1 MSSWFSS
8 LDSKASVDAV
18 GAYAEAYVVLASL
31 SRLASMR
38 PLPETL
44 LSSSKVG
51 AGGGGAGSSL
61 PSSAVAVA
69 SLEMPSQGRRA
80 AGSHVEGEEDQDVE
94 EQDVQTVPGGGIGD
108 KAKEEG
114 DGREGQSQRPS
125 VSKPAKTS
133 QVASVTMDDH
143 IRIGN
148 MEIAQV
154 RDNAQPTL
162 RLDPLASTPLRLS
175 NSIGKAKAAFE
186 VKQFPLPALLDAAL
200 PSQAACNTSK
210 MQGVAVSPAAMDKKA
225 PQTSGGAVISGWGT
239 RVSNGNKGRGSTGD
253 LTRAYLPPSLGDAG
267 FCEGASG
274 TESAAGDAKSLKW
287 QFKLGS
293 ILEHQPSMPPAPSQA
308 VPAPATAASAEP
320 LAPLALHGRR
330 SDTENGKDREKGK
343 ERLKGTWI

>member
-1 MSSWFSS
+1 VSSWFSS
-8 LDSKASVDAV
+8 LDSKASAD
-18 GAYAEAYVVLASL
+18 GAGGANAEAYVVLASL

-38 PLPETL
+38 PLPDTL

-61 PSSAVAVA
+61 PSSSVAVA
-69 SLEMPSQGRRA
+69 SLEMPLQGRRA
-80 AGSHVEGEEDQDVE
+80 AGSRVDAE
-94 EQDVQTVPGGGIGD
+94 EQDALTVQGGGIGD
-108 KAKEEG
+108 KVKEQG
-114 DGREGQSQRPS
+114 DGREGQSQRRS
-125 VSKPAKTS
+125 ASKPAKTS
-133 QVASVTMDDH
+133 QAASVTPDDH
-143 IRIGN
+143 IRSGN

-162 RLDPLASTPLRLS
+162 RHDPVASTPLRLS
-175 NSIGKAKAAFE
+175 NSTAKAKAALE

-210 MQGVAVSPAAMDKKA
+210 MQGVAASPAAMEKKT
-225 PQTSGGAVISGWGT
+225 PQTSGGAFASGWGT

-253 LTRAYLPPSLGDAG
+253 LTRAYLPPPLGDAG
-267 FCEGASG
+267 FCEGASACTL
-274 TESAAGDAKSLKW
+274 TETCISKPAGLKW

-293 ILEHQPSMPPAPSQA
+293 ILEHPPSMPPAPSQA

-320 LAPLALHGRR
+320 LAPLAPHGRR

-343 ERLKGTWI
+343 ERQKGTWI